1 MAKSKA
7 PAAPAAKNGGA
18 GQDSGENGDK
28 NGITDGDDKPIR
40 NLYLV
45 DGSGY
50 LFRAYH
56 ALPPMNRPDGTPIN
70 AVYGFCRML
79 VADLL
84 DKPEVDHVAMILDS
98 SEVTFRNKIYDKY
111 KANRPPPPEDLIPQF
126 PLIREAAR
134 AFNLTVCELDG
145 YEADDLIATYAR
157 LAVEAGATCTIVS
170 SDKDLMQLIRPGVE
184 MMDPIK
190 KIKLGPEAVME
201 KFGVT
206 PDKVVD
212 VQALIGDSVD
222 NVPGVPGIGPTAAAA
237 SINKFGSLDN
247 LLEAVKDPE
256 KFAASFKADADAAES
271 TVLKLLGR
279 PCKLAP
285 TSKDLGAIL
294 FDELKIPG
302 AQRDKKGNWDIGN
315 DALRG
320 LSAAHKVIPLI
331 IECREKARAASAA
344 AGWAEKIDKNRE
356 LAKTSRELVELRDDV
371 PVPASPDSFDKK
383 KPDPNILLPWL
394 KRQDFKSL
402 LTRFTGELGEATA
415 PVEPTPSAPRPAPP
429 ATPPKPAPAAQVKT
443 NQPFTPTD
451 YELIQDETAL
461 DAWVAEATRAG
472 TVAFDCETDALDANN
487 AKLVGVSMA
496 LLEGPWGNVNSVRRR
511 AAYLPL
517 GHREPAGEA
526 QGALDLAGSGTANA
540 GEGKLLAGQI
550 PLKTAVA
557 KLKPLL
563 EDASVLKV
571 GQNIKYDMCIFRGL
585 GVEIGPVDDTML
597 LSFVLDAGKHDHGMD
612 DLAKLY
618 LGQDTIKFSDVAG
631 SGAKQV
637 GFDRV
642 PIDKARDYAAEDADV
657 TMQLWAQFKPRL
669 AQEQMVGVYETI
681 ERPLI
686 PVLLGME
693 QAGIKIDARRLKA
706 LSSDFEKRML
716 ELEQELHK
724 LAGRPFNVGSPK
736 QLGEILFDEQKL
748 PGGRRNKNGSW
759 ATDVSILEDLAAQGH
774 ALPVKIMEHR
784 QISKLKGTYT
794 DALVRELDAKTGR
807 VHTSYQMTGAA
818 TGRLASTDPNLQ
830 NIPVRTEEGRKIR
843 QAFIAEAGH
852 KLLSADYSQIELR
865 LLAHV
870 ADIASLKEAFARGD
884 DIHAITASEM
894 FGVPVKGMDPLV
906 RRRAKA
912 INFGIIY
919 GISAFGLANQLGIGQ
934 QEAREYIAK
943 YFQRYPGIRDYMET
957 TKAYARK
964 NGYVKTPFGRKIHL
978 KYIADKSQGMRAFAE
993 RAAIN
998 APLQGGAADIIK
1010 RAMIRLPPAL
1020 RAARLKSRML
1030 LQVHDEL
1037 LFEVPD
1043 KEIDKTKDVAR
1054 KVMEGAATLSVPLVV
1069 DTGVGDN
1076 WAAAH

>member
-7 PAAPAAKNGGA
+7 SAAPAAAKDNGKA
-18 GQDSGENGDK
+18 ADTTVDSA
-28 NGITDGDDKPIR
+28 PVR

-84 DKPEVDHVAMILDS
+84 DKPEVDHVAMILDAK
-98 SEVTFRNKIYDKY
+98 EVTFRNKIYDKY
-111 KANRPPPPEDLIPQF
+111 KANRPPPPEDLVPQF
-126 PLIREAAR
+126 PLIREAAK
-134 AFNLTVCELDG
+134 AFNVTVCELDG

-157 LAVEAGATCTIVS
+157 MAVEAGATCTIVS

-184 MMDPIK
+184 MLDPIK
-190 KIKLGPEAVME
+190 RVKLGPEAVME

-206 PDKVVD
+206 PDKVID
-212 VQALIGDSVD
+212 VQALAGDSTD
-222 NVPGVPGIGPTAAAA
+222 NVPGVPGIGVKTAAQL
-237 SINKFGSLDN
+237 INEYGDLETLLSRAGEIKQPKRREALQQNAELARISKKLVTLDQN
-247 LLEAVKDPE
+247 APAPADPE
-256 KFAASFKADADAAES
+256 TFVK
-271 TVLKLLGR
+271 R
-279 PCKLAP
+279 
-285 TSKDLGAIL
+285 
-294 FDELKIPG
+294 
-302 AQRDKKGNWDIGN
+302 
-315 DALRG
+315 
-320 LSAAHKVIPLI
+320 
-331 IECREKARAASAA
+331 
-344 AGWAEKIDKNRE
+344 
-356 LAKTSRELVELRDDV
+356 
-371 PVPASPDSFDKK
+371 
-383 KPDPNILLPWL
+383 KPDPNVLLPWL
-394 KRQDFKSL
+394 ELQGFKSL
-402 LTRFTGELGEATA
+402 VTRFTGELGEATSPVA
-415 PVEPTPSAPRPAPP
+415 PAAPAAPPTLSAPAS
-429 ATPPKPAPAAQVKT
+429 AAALPAPAPARPKS
-443 NQPFTPTD
+443 NQPFTPAD
-451 YELIQDETAL
+451 YELIQDEKVL
-461 DAWVAEATRAG
+461 DEWIVEATRAG

-487 AKLVGVSMA
+487 AKLVGVSLA
-496 LLEGPWGNVNSVRRR
+496 LLEGPWGNVNSSRRR

-517 GHREPAGEA
+517 GHREPKAAA
-526 QGALDLAGSGTANA
+526 QGSLDLAGVGSQDS
-540 GEGKLLAGQI
+540 EGKLLPGQI
-550 PLKTAVA
+550 PLDKAIA

-563 EDASVLKV
+563 EDPAVLKV
-571 GQNIKYDMCIFRGL
+571 GQNIKYDMCVLRGF
-585 GVEIGPVDDTML
+585 GVEIGPVDDTMV
-597 LSFVLDAGKHDHGMD
+597 LSFVLDAGKHNHGMD

-618 LGQDTIKFSDVAG
+618 LGQDTIKFSDVVG
-631 SGAKQV
+631 SGAKQI

-642 PIDKARDYAAEDADV
+642 PIEKARDYAAEDADV
-657 TMQLWAQFKPRL
+657 TMQLWAHFKPRL
-669 AQEQMVGVYETI
+669 TREHMVGLYETI

-693 QAGIKIDARRLKA
+693 QAGIKIDAKRLRT

-736 QLGEILFDEQKL
+736 QLGEILFDEQNL

-759 ATDVSILEDLAAQGH
+759 ATDVGILEDLAAQGH

-784 QISKLKGTYT
+784 QIAKLKGTYT

-843 QAFIAEAGH
+843 EAFIAEEGH

-870 ADIASLKEAFARGD
+870 ADLATLKEAFARGD

-934 QEAREYIAK
+934 AEARDYIAK
-943 YFQRYPGIRDYMET
+943 YFLRYPGIRDYMET

-978 KYIADKSQGMRAFAE
+978 KYINDKAQGMRAFAE

-1010 RAMIRLPPAL
+1010 KAMIRLPGAL
-1020 RAARLKSRML
+1020 KAAKLKGRML

-1043 KEIDKTKDVAR
+1043 KEIDKTKDLTR
-1054 KVMEGAATLSVPLVV
+1054 KVMESAATLSVPLVV

>member
-7 PAAPAAKNGGA
+7 PAAAAAKNG
-18 GQDSGENGDK
+18 NGD
-28 NGITDGDDKPIR
+28 NKPIR

-98 SEVTFRNKIYDKY
+98 SEVTFRNQIYDKY
-111 KANRPPPPEDLIPQF
+111 KANRPPPPDDLIPQF
-126 PLIREAAR
+126 PLIREAAK
-134 AFNLTVCELDG
+134 AFNITVCELDG

-190 KIKLGPEAVME
+190 KTKIGPEAVME
-201 KFGVT
+201 KFGVA
-206 PDKVVD
+206 PNKVVE
-212 VQALIGDSVD
+212 VQALAGDSTD
-222 NVPGVPGIGPTAAAA
+222 NVPGVPGIGVKTAAQL
-237 SINKFGSLDN
+237 INEYGDLET
-247 LLEAVKDPE
+247 LL
-256 KFAASFKADADAAES
+256 
-271 TVLKLLGR
+271 
-279 PCKLAP
+279 
-285 TSKDLGAIL
+285 
-294 FDELKIPG
+294 
-302 AQRDKKGNWDIGN
+302 
-315 DALRG
+315 
-320 LSAAHKVIPLI
+320 
-331 IECREKARAASAA
+331 ARAGEIKQPKRREALQQNA
-344 AGWAEKIDKNRE
+344 E
-356 LAKTSRELVELRDDV
+356 LARISKKLVQLRDDV
-371 PVPASPDSFDKK
+371 PTPAEPEAFDKR
-383 KPDPNILLPWL
+383 KPDPNVLLPWL
-394 KRQDFKSL
+394 ELQGFKSL
-402 LTRFTGELGEATA
+402 LQRFTGELGEATA
-415 PVEPTPSAPRPAPP
+415 PVAPAATPAPAKQAEP
-429 ATPPKPAPAAQVKT
+429 VDSKPAPSTAPRS
-443 NQPFTPTD
+443 NQPFTAAD
-451 YELIQDETAL
+451 YELIQDEKAL

-472 TVAFDCETDALDANN
+472 VVAFDCETDALDSNN
-487 AKLVGVSMA
+487 AGLVGVSLA
-496 LLEGPWGNVNSVRRR
+496 LLEGPWGNVNSTRRR
-511 AAYLPL
+511 AAYLPI
-517 GHREPAGEA
+517 GHRAPGGEA
-526 QGALDLAGSGTANA
+526 QGALDLGGPGDNKGGARDGD
-540 GEGKLLAGQI
+540 GKLLPGQL
-550 PLKTAVA
+550 PLKTVID

-563 EDASVLKV
+563 EDPAVLKV
-571 GQNIKYDMCIFRGL
+571 GQNIKYDMCVFRRH
-585 GVEIGPVDDTML
+585 GVEVGPVDDTML
-597 LSFVLDAGKHDHGMD
+597 LSFVLDAGKHNHGMD
-612 DLAKLY
+612 ELAERY
-618 LGQDTIKFSDVAG
+618 LSQKTIKFSDVAG

-637 GFDRV
+637 SFDKV

-657 TMQLWAQFKPRL
+657 TLQLWARFKPRL
-669 AQEQMVGVYETI
+669 ATEHMVGLYETI

-693 QAGIKIDARRLKA
+693 TAGIKIDAPRLRT
-706 LSSDFEKRML
+706 LSAEFEKRML
-716 ELEQELHK
+716 ELEQEIHK
-724 LAGRPFNVGSPK
+724 IAGRPFNVGSPK
-736 QLGEILFDEQKL
+736 QLGEILFDEQNL
-748 PGGRRNKNGSW
+748 PGGKRNKNGSW
-759 ATDVSILEDLAAQGH
+759 ATDVGILEDLAAQGH

-843 QAFIAEAGH
+843 QAFIAETGN

-870 ADIASLKEAFARGD
+870 ADLASLKEAFARGD

-943 YFQRYPGIRDYMET
+943 YFLRYPGIRDYMET
-957 TKAYARK
+957 TKEYARK
-964 NGYVKTPFGRKIHL
+964 HGYVKTPFGRKIHL
-978 KYIADKSQGMRAFAE
+978 KYINEKAQGMRAFAE

-1010 RAMIRLPPAL
+1010 KAMIRLPTAL
-1020 RAARLKSRML
+1020 KAAKLKGRML